1 MICSQKRLRVIA
13 DKITLVFGMVNIFFP
28 LSEHIKGII
37 KLVTAEVIIKAFQ
50 NGLLFALLL
59 ICISFK
65 ARLEFMTT
73 LGLSEMFDW

>member
-13 DKITLVFGMVNIFFP
+13 DNISFWDGKHFFP
-28 LSEHIKGII
+28 LSELIKGII

-65 ARLEFMTT
+65 ARLEFDY
-73 LGLSEMFDW
+73 FRFI